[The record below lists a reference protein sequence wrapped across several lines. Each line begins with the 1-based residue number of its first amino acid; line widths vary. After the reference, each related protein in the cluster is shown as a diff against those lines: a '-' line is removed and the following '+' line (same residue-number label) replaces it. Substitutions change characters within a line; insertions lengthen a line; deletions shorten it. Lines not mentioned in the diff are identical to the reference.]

1 MSNSA
6 LMLDFLSSSDAQSK
20 IIAVE
25 GLSQH
30 GGIGDWMAGS
40 VSRGGMLSEFSGYT
54 EGFRAAVD
62 ETEGEIRTQ
71 SARLARGYR
80 NDVPRRT
87 AAILQTIPG
96 MTRGDVVTLVS
107 AIGPMLPKG
116 NAQQQAGLTASIA
129 ADKQNRVLGNEG
141 YRSDLARI
149 QIQAVDNI
157 ILNHKFED
165 ANLERIR
172 RRAQG
177 EWLSASRAADNM
189 IDALIRPIDRD

>member
-1 MSNSA
+1 M
-6 LMLDFLSSSDAQSK
+6 
-20 IIAVE
+20 
-25 GLSQH
+25 
-30 GGIGDWMAGS
+30 
-40 VSRGGMLSEFSGYT
+40 
-54 EGFRAAVD
+54 D

-96 MTRGDVVTLVS
+96 MTRGDVVALVS
-107 AIGPMLPKG
+107 AVAPMLPKG
-116 NAQQQAGLTASIA
+116 TPQEQEAQRVGVM
-129 ADKQNRVLGNEG
+129 ADKGNRALEQDG
-141 YRSDLARI
+141 YRTDLSRM

-165 ANLERIR
+165 PNLERIR

-177 EWLSASRAADNM
+177 EWLNASRAADNM
-189 IDALIRPIDRD
+189 IDALIRPLDRD